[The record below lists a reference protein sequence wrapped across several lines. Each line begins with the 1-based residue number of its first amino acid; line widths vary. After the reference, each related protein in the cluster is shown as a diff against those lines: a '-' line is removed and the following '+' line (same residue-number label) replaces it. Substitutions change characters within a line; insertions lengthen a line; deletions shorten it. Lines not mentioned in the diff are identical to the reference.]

1 MFRFPEVE
9 LSNPNS
15 QVSQCNPMV
24 ATLNVSNVKIIGMG
38 VCRGDEGPAID
49 VLPVLP
55 KSKSSLL
62 VQTEFSANRK
72 GE

>member
-1 MFRFPEVE
+1 ME

-38 VCRGDEGPAID
+38 VCRGDEGRAID

-55 KSKSSLL
+55 KSSLL